1 MSEGMTIVGTDPL
14 RDLRAKIR
22 VANVI
27 DATDDQANA
36 AIRAAGSRAGQYSHK
51 YMPNKVYFLQHR
63 DMRLYK
69 IGATSTLFT
78 RKRMIESEYARERGI
93 LKGRTRLAAAAWGS
107 LDHERH
113 VHAMFAHLR
122 VRHPQLVSTEWFR
135 GDPELVKYIAGLIA
149 DDIAWIPEDA

>member
-1 MSEGMTIVGTDPL
+1 MNETTVTLGIDPL
-14 RDLRAKIR
+14 RVLRAKIR
-22 VANVI
+22 VGNVI

-36 AIRAAGSRAGQYSHK
+36 AIRAEGSRAGQYSHK
-51 YMPNKVYFLQHR
+51 YMPNKVYFLQHM

-69 IGATSTLFT
+69 IGATSALFT
-78 RKRMIESEYARERGI
+78 RKRMIESEYARERLI

-113 VHAMFAHLR
+113 VHTMFAHLR
-122 VRHPQLVSTEWFR
+122 IRHPQLVSTEWFR